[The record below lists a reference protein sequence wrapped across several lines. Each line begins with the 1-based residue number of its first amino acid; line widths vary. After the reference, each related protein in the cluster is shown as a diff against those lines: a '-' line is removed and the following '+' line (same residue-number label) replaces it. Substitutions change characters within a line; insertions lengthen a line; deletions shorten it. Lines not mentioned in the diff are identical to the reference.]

1 MNRIIFGGGFDP
13 IHLGHINMAIMAQKA
28 YPGEVIFVP
37 AKIAVWKSSSIHQE
51 HKLAMVQI
59 AIKNIPGFSV
69 DTFEL
74 DQPEQPRSYQTV
86 EYFMKKYPNDKLYFL
101 IGQDQV
107 NAFHEWAK
115 PEEIAKNTQIIYYER
130 PKYELNEVNVNK
142 YHMIAISG
150 PTADVSS
157 SDIREL
163 RSAYLQEDVI
173 RYIEDNELYF
183 IKKVKP
189 LLKESR
195 FKHSKSVAH
204 MAYQLAEHHHLDFS
218 KAYVAGILHDIAKGI
233 KDDEELRLM
242 KEFYPG
248 FLDIGAYAYHQFLG
262 AMVARDKFGVAD
274 PEILDAIKYHTTG
287 RKKMGWL
294 EKLVFVS
301 DKIEPTRPYDSSDLI
316 KAMYDDFEQGFITV
330 LKANREFLIS
340 KDKMVDNRFTA
351 DCFKYYLGL

>member
-37 AKIAVWKSSSIHQE
+37 AKIAVWKSSSISQE

-130 PKYELNEVNVNK
+130 PKYELNEVNVDK

-150 PTADVSS
+150 PTMDVSS

-183 IKKVKP
+183 IKKLINQ
-189 LLKESR
+189 LL
-195 FKHSKSVAH
+195 
-204 MAYQLAEHHHLDFS
+204 
-218 KAYVAGILHDIAKGI
+218 I
-233 KDDEELRLM
+233 
-242 KEFYPG
+242 
-248 FLDIGAYAYHQFLG
+248 
-262 AMVARDKFGVAD
+262 
-274 PEILDAIKYHTTG
+274 
-287 RKKMGWL
+287 WL
-294 EKLVFVS
+294 
-301 DKIEPTRPYDSSDLI
+301 T
-316 KAMYDDFEQGFITV
+316 
-330 LKANREFLIS
+330 N
-340 KDKMVDNRFTA
+340 
-351 DCFKYYLGL
+351 

>member
-13 IHLGHINMAIMAQKA
+13 VHLGHINMAIMAQKT
-28 YPGEVIFVP
+28 YPGEVVFVP
-37 AKIAVWKSSSIHQE
+37 AKIAVWKSSSINQE
-51 HKLAMVQI
+51 HKLAMVRI

-74 DQPEQPRSYQTV
+74 DQAEQPRSYQTV
-86 EYFMKKYPNDKLYFL
+86 EYFKKKYPNDKLYFL

-130 PKYELNEVNVNK
+130 PKYELNQVNVDK

-150 PTADVSS
+150 PTVDVSS

-195 FKHSKSVAH
+195 F
-204 MAYQLAEHHHLDFS
+204 
-218 KAYVAGILHDIAKGI
+218 
-233 KDDEELRLM
+233 R

-316 KAMYDDFEQGFITV
+316 KAMYEDFEKGFITV
-330 LKANREFLIS
+330 LKANRDFLIS

-351 DCFKYYLGL
+351 DCFAYYLNL